1 MPDDQTFVI
10 VGASLAGGRAAEAL
24 RKEGFGGRIV
34 LVGAEADPPYERPP
48 LSKEYLRGDVARE
61 KIFVHKPGFYE
72 EQAIELRLGAPATR
86 LDLQERTVEME
97 GGDRLSY
104 DKLLLATGGRP
115 RRLDAPGSDLDGIFY
130 LRTVADSERIAAE
143 LGPGRRLVVIGAGF
157 IGAEVAASARMKGL
171 EVSILEMAPVPLGRA
186 LSEEM
191 GRIYAEIHRD
201 EGVAIYTG
209 EAIERF
215 EGGARVERAV
225 SSTGRALDCD
235 FVVVGVGMEP
245 ATELAEQAGLAI
257 DNGIVVNEYCETSS
271 PDVYAAGDVA
281 NFYHPLLGERI
292 RVEHWANA
300 QNQGV
305 AAAKSMLGIREPYA
319 EIPWFY
325 SDQYKLNLQY
335 LGHARSWDEVVLR
348 GDVASRK
355 FSAFYLENG
364 RIKAVLAV
372 NRFKDINGSRE
383 LIRQGVVVDP
393 AQLRD
398 EGVDLKSLIP
408 QPA

>member
-1 MPDDQTFVI
+1 MPDQPTFVI
-10 VGASLAGGRAAEAL
+10 VGASLAGGRAAETL
-24 RKEGFGGRIV
+24 RKEGFDGRIV
-34 LVGAEADPPYERPP
+34 LVGAEPDPPYERPP
-48 LSKEYLRGDVARE
+48 LSKEYLRGDIPRE

-72 EQAIELRLGAPATR
+72 EQRIELRLGAPATR
-86 LDLQERTVEME
+86 IDTQAHEVKIE
-97 GGDRLSY
+97 GGDRLPY
-104 DKLLLATGGRP
+104 DKLLLATGGRA
-115 RRLDAPGSDLDGIFY
+115 RRTDVPGSDLDGVYY

-143 LGPGRRLVVIGAGF
+143 LEPGRRLVVIGAGF

-191 GRIYAEIHRD
+191 GQVYAGIHRD
-201 EGVAIYTG
+201 EGVAIYTN

-215 EGGARVERAV
+215 EGGARVERVV

-245 ATELAEQAGLAI
+245 ATELADAAGLTV
-257 DNGIVVNEYCETSS
+257 DNGIVVNEYCETSA

-281 NFYHPLLGERI
+281 NSFNPLLGERI

-305 AAAKSMLGIREPYA
+305 AAAKSMLGSREPYA

-335 LGHARSWDEVVLR
+335 LGHTKTWDEVVLR

-355 FSAFYLENG
+355 FSAFYLMG
-364 RIKAVLAV
+364 GKIAAVLAV

-383 LIRQGVVVDP
+383 LIRQGIAIEP

-398 EGVDLKSLIP
+398 EAIELKSLVP

>member
-1 MPDDQTFVI
+1 MPDHQTFVI

-24 RKEGFGGRIV
+24 RKEGFDGRIV
-34 LVGAEADPPYERPP
+34 LVGAEPDPPYERPP
-48 LSKEYLRGDVARE
+48 LSKEYVRGDVARE

-72 EQAIELRLGAPATR
+72 AQAIELRLGAPATR
-86 LDLQERTVEME
+86 LDLQGRTVEVE
-97 GGDRLSY
+97 GDERLSY

-115 RRLDAPGSDLDGIFY
+115 RRLDAPGSDLEGIYY

-143 LGPGRRLVVIGAGF
+143 LEPGRRLVVIGAGF

-171 EVSILEMAPVPLGRA
+171 DVSILEMASVPLGRA

-191 GRIYAEIHRD
+191 GQIYAQIHRD
-201 EGVAIYTG
+201 EGVALYTD

-215 EGGARVERAV
+215 EGGTRVERVV
-225 SSTGRALDCD
+225 SSTGRTLECD
-235 FVVVGVGMEP
+235 FVVAGVGMEP
-245 ATELAEQAGLAI
+245 ATELAEQAGLAV

-281 NFYHPLLGERI
+281 SFYHPMLGERI

-305 AAAKSMLGIREPYA
+305 AAAKSMLGAREPYA

-335 LGHARSWDEVVLR
+335 LGHARSWDAVVLR

-355 FSAFYLENG
+355 FSAFYLQDG

-383 LIRQGVVVDP
+383 LIRQGVVVEP

-398 EGVDLKSLIP
+398 EGIDLKGLIP
-408 QPA
+408 QTA